1 MKQVQ
6 APDVSVAH
14 RGDTLTKRDMVVGSI
29 IALVLSLAF
38 ASLSSGSSLRV
49 TFVPGMLVSWAVFL
63 WLYRSQTSLPDARRL
78 MPLFFATLAIQFLHF
93 AEEFATGFATFFPK
107 LYGGEPYSQ
116 NLFVAFNMTA
126 YAVFTLACLLLCY
139 RRIGFMLMPVLF
151 FAFYGAAGNAIAHS
165 WWSIDA
171 FAYRPGLITAQAYWF
186 AAPLL
191 IGEIVGSQRLALIMM
206 SGWGVLLIALLKLFA
221 LA

>member
-1 MKQVQ
+1 MTSATTHNGAV
-6 APDVSVAH
+6 H
-14 RGDTLTKRDMVVGSI
+14 RGETLTKKDFMVGSI
-29 IALVLSLAF
+29 IALVMSLAF

-49 TFVPGMLVSWAVFL
+49 TFVPGMLVSWAVFC
-63 WLYRSQTSLPDARRL
+63 WLYRSQTGLPDAVRFV
-78 MPLFFATLAIQFLHF
+78 PLFFATLAIQFLHF
-93 AEEFATGFATFFPK
+93 AEEFATGFAEFFPK
-107 LYGGEPYSQ
+107 LYGGEPYSH
-116 NLFVAFNMTA
+116 NAFVAFNMTA

-165 WWSIDA
+165 WWSLDA

-191 IGEIVGSQRLALIMM
+191 IGEIVSSRKRALAMM
-206 SGWGVLLIALLKLFA
+206 AGWGIVLITLLKLFA
-221 LA
+221 VA